1 MRSPSSRNRLD
12 CRSTGVKHGLQ
23 FNIPERA
30 IMSSVY
36 ALAEEYA
43 VSVEV
48 CLDAQEV
55 MDFPRI
61 GHWELSLKRL
71 DDGLQERVV

>member
-1 MRSPSSRNRLD
+1 
-12 CRSTGVKHGLQ
+12 
-23 FNIPERA
+23 
-30 IMSSVY
+30 MSSVY